1 MLNVNP
7 KKIYLKTEASS
18 LTAYIVQIV
27 EGIVT
32 PNFQKNIVK
41 CAGNYYDWSI
51 IDHKCNGQ
59 DSDLLHTFNVLIWDS
74 RDWNLYVWDTLI
86 CDLTIL
92 KIEVEMIWVI

>member
-41 CAGNYYDWSI
+41 CAGNYYD
-51 IDHKCNGQ
+51 
-59 DSDLLHTFNVLIWDS
+59 
-74 RDWNLYVWDTLI
+74 
-86 CDLTIL
+86 
-92 KIEVEMIWVI
+92 